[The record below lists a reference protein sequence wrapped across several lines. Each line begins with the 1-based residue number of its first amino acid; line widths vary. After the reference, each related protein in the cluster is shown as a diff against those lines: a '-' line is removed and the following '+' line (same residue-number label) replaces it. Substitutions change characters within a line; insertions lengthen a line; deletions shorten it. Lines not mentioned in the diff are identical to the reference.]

1 MGQSSHEHFFVPGM
15 LLLFIDSD
23 QHHYSSFKY
32 DQGINVVM
40 TEGKCMNSLL
50 KSNAG
55 KVDRII
61 RVIVG
66 VLLVGNVF
74 TGLQSPIGWVGLVL
88 IVTGAFGTCP
98 VYSLLGINTKSLGEK
113 AGLK

>member
-1 MGQSSHEHFFVPGM
+1 MSS
-15 LLLFIDSD
+15 LF
-23 QHHYSSFKY
+23 
-32 DQGINVVM
+32 
-40 TEGKCMNSLL
+40 
-50 KSNAG
+50 KSNTG

-74 TGLQSPIGWVGLVL
+74 TGIQSPIGWIGIIL
-88 IVTGAFGTCP
+88 IVTGIFGTCP

>member
-1 MGQSSHEHFFVPGM
+1 MSS
-15 LLLFIDSD
+15 LF
-23 QHHYSSFKY
+23 
-32 DQGINVVM
+32 NNN
-40 TEGKCMNSLL
+40 T
-50 KSNAG
+50 G

-74 TGLQSPIGWVGLVL
+74 TGLQSPIGWIGLVL
-88 IVTGAFGTCP
+88 IVTGVFGVCP

>member
-1 MGQSSHEHFFVPGM
+1 
-15 LLLFIDSD
+15 
-23 QHHYSSFKY
+23 
-32 DQGINVVM
+32 
-40 TEGKCMNSLL
+40 MNSLL
-50 KSNAG
+50 KSNTG